1 MPRRLVFSL
10 VGLVLCARSFSVEP
24 AVAIGTRAPNLTFKD
39 IRYVNRS
46 LDDFPKAKAFALV
59 FVDGGCP
66 LAQRYLSVLQEVDNA
81 YRDRGVIL
89 LAVNSGAADSVS
101 ATAAMAATNGYTFP
115 FVKDFD
121 ATCARAL
128 GVDRTPECVV
138 LDADRRLRYRGR
150 IDDQFRTTGGRSVA
164 TRHELRDA
172 LDAVLAGKEV
182 AVTSTPVDG
191 CLITRP
197 EPPAKKGVTFAKD
210 VAPILKARCQEC
222 HRPGA
227 VAPFSLQ
234 TLEQVRGKA
243 RAVAEVI
250 ADGRMP
256 PWHAAPEFEFANRRS
271 LTDEERETFLSWL
284 RSPDHPRGEERD
296 APTPLPPAGS
306 WRIGTPDR
314 VLATGEH
321 KIPSTGDVPY
331 QYALLPVLFAQ
342 DTWVQGVEIKAD
354 NPRVMHHCNL
364 AFFKA
369 GETFGAGNFITGQVP
384 GGEAMTLADGV
395 AYKIP
400 AGSVLGLQIHY
411 VTTGKPERCKI
422 SVGLRF
428 PRTVV
433 EKQLQHLLLV
443 TTRYAIPPNAS
454 AYPVSTNRQIPC
466 DAIGIGMFAHM
477 HLRGKDMTFKATYPD
492 GNEETLLVIANYSFA
507 WQQPYRWAPGAKKLA
522 KGTRIDCL
530 AHYDN
535 SFFNPF
541 NPDPSAT
548 VHDGPQTSDE
558 MMDGFLFYVD
568 ENENLRLRIDEK
580 SGHPKKQ

>member
-1 MPRRLVFSL
+1 LVFSL
-10 VGLVLCARSFSVEP
+10 VVLFFAAPANAAEP
-24 AVAIGTRAPNLTFKD
+24 TVPIGSRVPNITFKD

-59 FVDGGCP
+59 FVDAGCP
-66 LAQRYLSVLQEVDNA
+66 LAQRYLTVLQGIDNT
-81 YRDRGVIL
+81 YRDKGVVL
-89 LAVNSGAADSVS
+89 LAINSGAADSVS
-101 ATAAMAATNGYTFP
+101 ATAAMAATTGYTFP

-128 GVDRTPECVV
+128 GVDRTPECAV
-138 LDADRRLRYRGR
+138 LDADRRLQYRGR
-150 IDDQFRTTGGRSVA
+150 IDDQFRSTGGRPAA

-172 LDAVLAGKEV
+172 LDSVLAAKEV
-182 AVTSTPVDG
+182 VVTTTPVDG

-197 EPPAKKGVTFAKD
+197 ASPAKKSVTFAKD

-234 TLEQVRGKA
+234 SFEQVSGKA
-243 RAVAEVI
+243 RAIADVI

-256 PWHAAPEFEFANRRS
+256 PWHAAPEFEFENRRA
-271 LTDEERETFLSWL
+271 LTDEERETVLAWL
-284 RSPDHPRGEERD
+284 RSTDHPRGDNRD
-296 APTPLPPAGS
+296 APAPLPSAGA
-306 WRIGTPDR
+306 WRIGEPDR
-314 VLATGEH
+314 VLLTGEH
-321 KIPSTGDVPY
+321 KIPATGDVPY

-364 AFFKA
+364 AYFRT

-395 AYKIP
+395 AYKLP

-422 SVGLRF
+422 SVGLRY
-428 PRTVV
+428 PRVPV
-433 EKQLQHLLLV
+433 DKQLHHLLLV
-443 TTRYAIPPNAS
+443 TTRYAIPPNAP
-454 AYPVSTNRQIPC
+454 AYPVTTNRQLPC
-466 DAIGIGMFAHM
+466 DAIGVGMFAHM

-492 GNEETLLVIANYSFA
+492 GAEETLLIIANYSFA
-507 WQQPYRWAPGAKKLA
+507 WQQPYRWAPGAKKLP

-535 SFFNPF
+535 SAFNPF

-548 VHDGPQTSDE
+548 VHDGPQTTDE

-568 ENENLRLRIDEK
+568 ANEKLRLRIDEK
-580 SGHPKKQ
+580 TGLVSDAPKKR